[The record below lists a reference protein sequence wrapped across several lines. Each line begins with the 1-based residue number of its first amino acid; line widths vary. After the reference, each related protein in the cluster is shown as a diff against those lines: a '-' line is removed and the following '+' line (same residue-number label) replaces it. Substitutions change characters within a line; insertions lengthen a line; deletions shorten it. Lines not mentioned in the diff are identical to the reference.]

1 MLQNRR
7 QMVTPKRAYYWDEP
21 RQGFAPRYHFGS
33 IARRKQ
39 GSSRRAATAQRNA
52 KRNRKTPRDGERRYS
67 PAEVVDVKV
76 IPRAGMPEYERTCTS
91 HRTAQ
96 SGEKIRRLTRLT
108 TLSVINE
115 KPGGQRRSRLSSAV
129 VILK

>member
-1 MLQNRR
+1 MR
-7 QMVTPKRAYYWDEP
+7 QDRASHP
-21 RQGFAPRYHFGS
+21 A
-33 IARRKQ
+33 IILARLREESKAQ
-39 GSSRRAATAQRNA
+39 ASVPQCQRNA
-52 KRNRKTPRDGERRYS
+52 KRNRKSPCDGERRYS

-115 KPGGQRRSRLSSAV
+115 KPGGLRRSRLSSAV
-129 VILK
+129 VIFK